1 MKATS
6 AEQTES
12 NVLVQDLDVR
22 GDNAEAEFEDQMTS
36 QFIVKK
42 TEPSDIFF
50 YMDSIERNEETA
62 KNILEYNS
70 FFEIDDIEVA
80 YENSEFSVTILDQND
95 NNGIVGIFIFN
106 SSPFTPIKRRNLPD
120 YLVQNPGLWEKWFN
134 INFDRPKLNGKNSL
148 WLIYFV
154 LTPK

>member
-22 GDNAEAEFEDQMTS
+22 GDNADAEFEDQMTS

-80 YENSEFSVTILDQND
+80 YENS
-95 NNGIVGIFIFN
+95 
-106 SSPFTPIKRRNLPD
+106 
-120 YLVQNPGLWEKWFN
+120 
-134 INFDRPKLNGKNSL
+134 
-148 WLIYFV
+148 
-154 LTPK
+154 